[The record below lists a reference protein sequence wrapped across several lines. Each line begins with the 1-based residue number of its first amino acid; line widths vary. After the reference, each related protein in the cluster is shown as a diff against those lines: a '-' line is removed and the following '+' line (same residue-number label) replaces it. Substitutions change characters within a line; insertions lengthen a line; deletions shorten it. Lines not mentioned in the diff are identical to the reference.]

1 MLFFDFFG
9 NALVSVLVAYLS
21 LTNSLA
27 QKIETYLAPDVSHT
41 TVSIAEETTLTTASE
56 PSKELT
62 LLSRLYA
69 QVGGIPAILRENS
82 AFQDAGRRAGQ
93 AAAVQ
98 SAFSTD
104 TPIEVQVRE
113 SIVNILCEYKT
124 DAYSRTTT
132 GTGFFIHEN
141 GVILTNAH
149 VAQFLLLK
157 ETSDTIKAAGCVV
170 RSGNPATPR
179 YKAELLFIS
188 PTWISHNANLITE
201 ETPRGTGEFD
211 YALLYVARTLD
222 GAPFPPAFPAIPVD
236 TTFLPKSLTNAEV
249 LTAGYPA
256 EKLFR
261 DGADAKLIPKVASTT
276 IHELYTFGSNYAD
289 IFSIGSTQ
297 VGEQGASGG
306 PIVLP
311 LKGAIGL
318 IVTKGD
324 ALTDGASSLRGL
336 TLSYIDR
343 TIQEE
348 TGFSLMQNAQG
359 DLPFRSEVFAKAL
372 APFLGQLLSYELRD
386 TE

>member
-1 MLFFDFFG
+1 MPFFDFLG
-9 NALVSVLVAYLS
+9 SALISILVAYLS
-21 LTNSLA
+21 ITNTLA
-27 QKIETYLAPDVSHT
+27 QKIETYLAPKSPQIEM
-41 TVSIAEETTLTTASE
+41 SIVEETAPITISE
-56 PSKELT
+56 PSEKIT
-62 LLSRLYA
+62 ILSRLYA
-69 QVGGIPAILRENS
+69 HAGGIPIILRENA
-82 AFQDAGRRAGQ
+82 AFQDAAHRVGQ
-93 AAAVQ
+93 VATVR
-98 SAFSTD
+98 SAFSTN
-104 TPIEVQVRE
+104 TPLGVQVGK
-113 SIVNILCEYKT
+113 SIVNILCKYKT
-124 DAYSRTTT
+124 DAYTRTTT

-157 ETSDTIKAAGCVV
+157 GSHDTIKTVECIV

-211 YALLYVARTLD
+211 YALLYVARSLD
-222 GAPFPPAFPAIPVD
+222 GTPLPAIFPAIPID
-236 TTFLPKSLTNAEV
+236 TTFLSKSLTNTEV
-249 LTAGYPA
+249 LIAGYPA

-261 DGADAKLIPKVASTT
+261 DGANAKLIPQIASTT
-276 IHELYTFGSNYAD
+276 IRELYTFGSNYAD
-289 IFSIGSTQ
+289 IFSIGSTR

-311 LKGAIGL
+311 AKGAIGL
-318 IVTKGD
+318 IVTRGD
-324 ALTDGASSLRGL
+324 ELTDGASSLRGL

-343 TIQEE
+343 TIQKE
-348 TGFSLMQNAQG
+348 TGFSLIQNAEG
-359 DLPFRSEVFAKAL
+359 NLPFRSEVFAKAL

>member
-1 MLFFDFFG
+1 MPFFDFLG
-9 NALVSVLVAYLS
+9 SALVSILVAYLS
-21 LTNSLA
+21 LTNALA
-27 QKIETYLAPDVSHT
+27 QRIETYLTPEVSHT
-41 TVSIAEETTLTTASE
+41 EVVTVEETAPLNTSE
-56 PSKELT
+56 PSEEIT

-69 QVGGIPAILRENS
+69 HAGDIPILLRENT
-82 AFQDAGRRAGQ
+82 AFQDAARGAGQ
-93 AAAVQ
+93 VAAIQ
-98 SAFSTD
+98 GAFSTG
-104 TPIEVQVRE
+104 TPLDVQVRE

-124 DAYSRTTT
+124 DEYTRTTT

-157 ETSDTIKAAGCVV
+157 GTRDTIKETKCIV

-222 GAPFPPAFPAIPVD
+222 ETALPTSFPAIPVD
-236 TTFLPKSLTNAEV
+236 TAFLSKSLTNAEV

-256 EKLFR
+256 KKLFR
-261 DGADAKLIPKVASTT
+261 DGADAKLIPRVASTT

-289 IFSIGSTQ
+289 IFSIGSTR

-311 LKGAIGL
+311 AKGAIGL

-324 ALTDGASSLRGL
+324 ELTDGASSLRGL

>member
-1 MLFFDFFG
+1 
-9 NALVSVLVAYLS
+9 
-21 LTNSLA
+21 
-27 QKIETYLAPDVSHT
+27 
-41 TVSIAEETTLTTASE
+41 
-56 PSKELT
+56 
-62 LLSRLYA
+62 
-69 QVGGIPAILRENS
+69 
-82 AFQDAGRRAGQ
+82 
-93 AAAVQ
+93 
-98 SAFSTD
+98 
-104 TPIEVQVRE
+104 
-113 SIVNILCEYKT
+113 
-124 DAYSRTTT
+124 
-132 GTGFFIHEN
+132 
-141 GVILTNAH
+141 
-149 VAQFLLLK
+149 
-157 ETSDTIKAAGCVV
+157 V
-170 RSGNPATPR
+170 RSGDPATPR

-188 PTWISHNANLITE
+188 PTWISHNAKLITE

-222 GAPFPPAFPAIPVD
+222 ETALPTAFPAIPVD
-236 TTFLPKSLTNAEV
+236 TAFLSKSLTNAHV

-289 IFSIGSTQ
+289 IFSIGSTR

-311 LKGAIGL
+311 AKGAIGL

-324 ALTDGASSLRGL
+324 ELTDGASSLRGL

-348 TGFSLMQNAQG
+348 TGFSLIQNTQG
-359 DLPFRSEVFAKAL
+359 DLPFRSEVFTKAL
-372 APFLGQLLSYELRD
+372 APFLGQLLTYELRD

>member
-1 MLFFDFFG
+1 MPFLDFLG
-9 NALVSVLVAYLS
+9 NTLVSVLVVYLS
-21 LTNSLA
+21 LVNTFA
-27 QKIETYLAPDVSHT
+27 ERIETYFTQDTSHIEVSAREKT
-41 TVSIAEETTLTTASE
+41 PSVTASV
-56 PSKELT
+56 PSEKLT

-69 QVGGIPAILRENS
+69 HAGGIPAILKENS
-82 AFQDAGRRAGQ
+82 AFQDAARGAEQ
-93 AAAVQ
+93 LATVQ
-98 SAFSTD
+98 SAFSPE
-104 TPIEVQVRE
+104 TPINVQMKA

-124 DAYSRTTT
+124 DAYTRTTT

-157 ETSDTIKAAGCVV
+157 GTHDTIKAAGCIV
-170 RSGNPATPR
+170 RSGDPATPR

-188 PTWISHNANLITE
+188 PTWISHNAKLITE

-211 YALLYVARTLD
+211 YALLYVAGSLD
-222 GAPFPPAFPAIPVD
+222 GTPLPTVFPAIPVD
-236 TTFLPKSLTNAEV
+236 TTFLSKNLTNAEV

-256 EKLFR
+256 EKLFQN
-261 DGADAKLIPKVASTT
+261 GANAKLIPKVASTT

-311 LKGAIGL
+311 TKGAIGL

-324 ALTDGASSLRGL
+324 ELTDGTSSLRGL

-343 TIQEE
+343 TIQAE
-348 TGFSLMQNAQG
+348 TGFSLIQNAQG

-372 APFLGQLLSYELRD
+372 APFLGQLLTYELRD